1 MELESVPTVS
11 VRTTAPALLDA
22 YTAVRR
28 TTESLCAPVSAE
40 DCTVQS
46 MPDASPLKWHLAH
59 TSWFFETFVLAR
71 AESGLLRGSFRPHH
85 PQFGFL
91 FNSYYE
97 GAGGRIARAERGLLT
112 RPSLAEVLR
121 YREHVDRGVRSLFD
135 DARDVSALAPVVTL
149 GLHHEMQHQELI
161 LTDLKHLF
169 SRNPLRP
176 AYSSSEPPTSPSRPD
191 RERANARDFVAHPA
205 GVRSIGH
212 ASSEFAFDNEMP
224 RHDVYCNAFELAARP
239 VTNGEY
245 VAFIEDGGYARPTLW
260 LSDGWAAVQQL
271 GWSAPA
277 YWERDG
283 EGWNVFT
290 LSGMRKLDPH
300 EPVAHVSYFEADAFA
315 RWAGARLPRE
325 SEWEVAAAGL
335 PIEGNLLESGALH
348 PRPVGRDAAGHA
360 AMFGDVWEWTQS
372 AYSPYPGYREIEGVL
387 GEYNGKFMCSQ
398 MVLRGGSCA
407 SPRAHV
413 RATYRNFFPPTARWQ
428 FSGVRLARDV

>member
-1 MELESVPTVS
+1 LESF
-11 VRTTAPALLDA
+11 L
-22 YTAVRR
+22 AVRR
-28 TTESLCAPVSAE
+28 ATQSLAASVSPE

-71 AESGLLRGSFRPHH
+71 AAELGLVRGSWRPHH

-97 GAGGRIARAERGLLT
+97 GAGERIARSERGLLT
-112 RPSLAEVLR
+112 RPSLDEVLR
-121 YREHVDRGVRSLFD
+121 YREQVDRGVRSLFED
-135 DARDVSALAPVVTL
+135 GYDISALAPVVTL

-161 LTDLKHLF
+161 LTDVKHLF

-176 AYSSSEPPTSPSRPD
+176 AYRNDEPRPPRSSRGPKPV
-191 RERANARDFVAHPA
+191 REFVSHRA
-205 GVRSIGH
+205 GLRSIGH
-212 ASSEFAFDNEMP
+212 ESSAFAFDNETP
-224 RHDVYCNAFELAARP
+224 RHDVYCDAFELAARP

-245 VAFIEDGGYARPTLW
+245 LEFIEDGGYAKPTLW
-260 LSDGWAAVQQL
+260 LSDGWAAVQQS
-271 GWSAPA
+271 GWTAPM
-277 YWERDG
+277 YWERGG
-283 EGWNVFT
+283 EGWSVFT
-290 LSGMRKLDPH
+290 LGGMRALDPS

-325 SEWEVAAAGL
+325 SEWELAAEAL
-335 PIEGNLLESGALH
+335 PVEGNFLETGALH
-348 PRPVGRDAAGHA
+348 PGPLPAGA
-360 AMFGDVWEWTQS
+360 RGLSAMFGDVWEWTQS
-372 AYSPYPGYREIEGVL
+372 AYSPYPGYRELAGVL

-407 SPRAHV
+407 SARAHV

>member
-1 MELESVPTVS
+1 MELESVPSLS
-11 VRTTAPALLDA
+11 VRSTAAGLLEA

-28 TTESLCAPVSAE
+28 TTESLCAPVSPE

-46 MPDASPLKWHLAH
+46 MLDASPLKWHLAH

-71 AESGLLRGSFRPHH
+71 AAALGLLRGSFRPHH

-121 YREHVDRGVRSLFD
+121 YREHVDHGVRSLFED
-135 DARDVSALAPVVTL
+135 GQDLSPLAAVLTL

-176 AYSSSEPPTSPSRPD
+176 AYRRREPPPSTGSQVRT
-191 RERANARDFVAHPA
+191 RDFIAHRA
-205 GVRSIGH
+205 GLRSIGH

-224 RHDVYCNAFELAARP
+224 RHDVYCPAFELAARP

-245 VAFIEDGGYARPTLW
+245 LAFLEDGGYARPTLW
-260 LSDGWAAVQQL
+260 LSDGWAAVQQS
-271 GWSAPA
+271 GWSAPL
-277 YWERDG
+277 YWERAGDR
-283 EGWNVFT
+283 WTVFT
-290 LSGMRKLDPH
+290 LGGMCELDSH
-300 EPVAHVSYFEADAFA
+300 EPVSHVSYYEADAFA

-325 SEWEVAAAGL
+325 AEWEVAAAAL
-335 PIEGNLLESGALH
+335 PVEGNLLESDALH
-348 PRPVGRDAAGHA
+348 PRSLSLASLASTGSSG
-360 AMFGDVWEWTQS
+360 MFGDVWEWTQS
-372 AYSPYPGYREIEGVL
+372 AYSPYPGYRELEGVL

-398 MVLRGGSCA
+398 MVLRGGSCV

-428 FSGVRLARDV
+428 FSGLRLARDA

>member
-1 MELESVPTVS
+1 MELERALSTPVRSPSHDLSSAYSS
-11 VRTTAPALLDA
+11 VRARTEALA
-22 YTAVRR
+22 
-28 TTESLCAPVSAE
+28 APVSAE

-71 AESGLLRGSFRPHH
+71 AAALGLARGGWRPHH
-85 PQFGFL
+85 PQFAYL

-97 GAGGRIARAERGLLT
+97 GAGQRIARADRGLLT
-112 RPSLAEVLR
+112 RPSLAEVMR
-121 YREHVDRGVRSLFD
+121 YREHVDRAMRSLLD
-135 DARDVSALAPVVTL
+135 DGADLSPLLPVVTI

-161 LTDLKHLF
+161 LTDVKHLF

-176 AYSSSEPPTSPSRPD
+176 AYQRGEPDPARARAMRA
-191 RERANARDFVAHPA
+191 REFVPFRA
-205 GVRSIGH
+205 GLRSIGH
-212 ASSEFAFDNEMP
+212 AGRGFAFDNETP
-224 RHDVYCNAFELAARP
+224 RHEVYCPSFELAARP

-245 VAFIEDGGYARPTLW
+245 LAFVEDGGYERATLW

-271 GWSAPA
+271 GWRAPL
-277 YWERDG
+277 YWER
-283 EGWNVFT
+283 EGDRWTAFT
-290 LSGMRKLDPH
+290 LGGMRDLDPD

-325 SEWEVAAAGL
+325 SEWEIAATGL

-348 PRPVGRDAAGHA
+348 PRAIAAEAPGLA

-372 AYSPYPGYREIEGVL
+372 AYAPYPGYRELDGVL

-398 MVLRGGSCA
+398 LVLRGGSCA
-407 SPRAHV
+407 SPAAHI

-428 FSGVRLARDV
+428 FSGIRLARDMN